1 MRTKSLSRLEDPT
14 ESVKRASGTEQDAVL
29 KLEKERAEIVSKY
42 DKGKEGATVEPWE
55 DASFHLYK
63 VIDRFGFVHENDL
76 PSYDSV
82 EEKQKH
88 IEVERTSKWLKM
100 MKSWDK
106 YKNSEKVRSL
116 FLPHHLSP
124 FLHSSLKIFNSHI
137 PVVKYYIPHSSPCA
151 SHLFFSLVNKY

>member
-1 MRTKSLSRLEDPT
+1 MT
-14 ESVKRASGTEQDAVL
+14 SGTEQDAVL
-29 KLEKERAEIVSKY
+29 RLEKERAEIVSKY

-88 IEVERTSKWLKM
+88 LEVERTSKWLKM

-116 FLPHHLSP
+116 C
-124 FLHSSLKIFNSHI
+124 SSLTI
-137 PVVKYYIPHSSPCA
+137 SPPSC
-151 SHLFFSLVNKY
+151 SLS